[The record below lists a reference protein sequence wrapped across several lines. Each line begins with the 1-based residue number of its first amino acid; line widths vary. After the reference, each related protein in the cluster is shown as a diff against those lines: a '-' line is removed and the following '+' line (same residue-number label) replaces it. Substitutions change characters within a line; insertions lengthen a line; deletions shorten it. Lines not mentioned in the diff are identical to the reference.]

1 VTSEDL
7 FELPL
12 YEYQCPKC
20 GRFELIRKFS
30 DPALTTCPTC
40 ASEIQKLFSAP
51 AIQFK
56 GTGWYITDYA
66 RKSDGKGEKG
76 DSAKG
81 EGGASEASKGE
92 GSKSEA
98 SKSEG
103 SKSEG
108 SKSEG
113 SKSEG
118 SKSEGSKSE
127 GAKDSGASSGNKA
140 ASSSTTGTK
149 TGGGRK
155 SS

>member
-1 VTSEDL
+1 VTAEA
-7 FELPL
+7 FRLPL

-30 DPALTTCPTC
+30 DPALTICPTC
-40 ASEIQKLFSAP
+40 GSEVQKLFSAP

-66 RKSDGKGEKG
+66 RKSDGKGGKG
-76 DSAKG
+76 DSA
-81 EGGASEASKGE
+81 EGSKSE

-113 SKSEG
+113 SKSE
-118 SKSEGSKSE
+118 S
-127 GAKDSGASSGNKA
+127 AKDSGASSGNKA
-140 ASSSTTGTK
+140 ASSTTSATK
-149 TGGGRK
+149 TGGGSK

>member
-1 VTSEDL
+1 M
-7 FELPL
+7 PL

-40 ASEIQKLFSAP
+40 GAAVQKLLSAP

-66 RKSDGKGEKG
+66 RKSDGKAG
-76 DSAKG
+76 KG
-81 EGGASEASKGE
+81 EGASEGSKGE
-92 GSKSEA
+92 GSKGEGA
-98 SKSEG
+98 KSEG

-108 SKSEG
+108 SKSA
-113 SKSEG
+113 
-118 SKSEGSKSE
+118 
-127 GAKDSGASSGNKA
+127 GAKDSGASSGDKAVA
-140 ASSSTTGTK
+140 ASSTSTATK
-149 TGGGRK
+149 TGGGSK